1 MRSILK
7 YFTFYFF
14 FVSIPT
20 HTYAQDNSVINES
33 KISIYCNIQN
43 AKILLD
49 TTLVGQTPLENYTI
63 KPGFYILRVFS
74 PDERSWFSK
83 SYTDSIQIQ
92 PNENF
97 VKNIELEYVWYI
109 SSFPSGA
116 DVYYNDSSVGKTP
129 TVFYSKSEINLIT
142 FKKAGYERLAIPTDK
157 NNSRIDVML
166 QTNATNILGD
176 HNNFLSKDGN
186 KLPGSVYVAAG
197 GAVLFGATAAYT
209 KIKAD
214 EYYKRYRMSGD
225 ASLLTQVR
233 KLDTYSGISLAIAE
247 ISSLLLTYL
256 LLSK

>member
-1 MRSILK
+1 MKSILK
-7 YFTFYFF
+7 YFTFLFLL
-14 FVSIPT
+14 VSIST
-20 HTYAQDNSVINES
+20 HTHAQDNVEIKES
-33 KISIYCNIQN
+33 KISINCNIQN
-43 AKILLD
+43 AKIFLD

-63 KPGFYILRVFS
+63 KPGFYVLRVYS

-83 SYTDSIQIQ
+83 SYTDSIHIQ
-92 PNENF
+92 PDENI

-109 SSFPSGA
+109 SSIPSDA
-116 DVYYNDSSVGKTP
+116 DVYYNDSLVGKTP

-142 FKKAGYERLAIPTDK
+142 FNKTGYERLTIPTDK
-157 NNSRIDVML
+157 NNSRIDVLL
-166 QTNATNILGD
+166 QPNEKNILGSQ
-176 HNNFLSKDGN
+176 NKFLSKDGN
-186 KLPGSVYVAAG
+186 KLPGSVYVVAG

-233 KLDTYSGISLAIAE
+233 KLDTYSGISLAVAE